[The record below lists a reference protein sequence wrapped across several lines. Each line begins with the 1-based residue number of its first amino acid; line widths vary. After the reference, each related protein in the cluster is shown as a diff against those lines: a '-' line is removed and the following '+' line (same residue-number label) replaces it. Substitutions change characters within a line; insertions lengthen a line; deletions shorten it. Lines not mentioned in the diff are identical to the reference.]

1 MTAEEIVRLL
11 VEELDDQGRQFSPQD
26 IWSHVGDVTY
36 CQLSNPLKRAAK
48 EWVRLNGTGA

>member
-11 VEELDDQGRQFSPQD
+11 VEELSNHGRGVYTRDPWND
-26 IWSHVGDVTY
+26 RIGIAY
-36 CQLSNPLKRAAK
+36 NLSNPLKQAAK